1 MNVKVCWIA
10 ISLMIAVG
18 GTGCASAAPPAPC
31 APAATAAGSAPD
43 DLDKLTDEQLARRL
57 MELTGAANLG
67 KQVGTA
73 MAEQMKKLPGMPP
86 GFMDRFLANLHPDD
100 LTALLVPVYV
110 KELDHETL
118 LAVVRFYETKPGRML
133 AAKLPVLTQESMEV
147 GKEWGRSLAKKTLE
161 EMGIA
166 PPKGP

>member
-1 MNVKVCWIA
+1 MDVKVCWIA
-10 ISLMIAVG
+10 VSLMTAAG
-18 GTGCASAAPPAPC
+18 GIGCASAAPPAPC
-31 APAATAAGSAPD
+31 APATTATD

-67 KQVGTA
+67 KQMGAA
-73 MAEQMKKLPGMPP
+73 MAEQMKKVPGMPP
-86 GFMDRFLANLHPDD
+86 GFMDRFSANIHAEE
-100 LTALLVPVYV
+100 LTALLVPIYV

-118 LAVVRFYETKPGRML
+118 VAVVRFYETKPGHVL
-133 AAKLPVLTQESMEV
+133 TGKLPVLTQESMDV

>member
-10 ISLMIAVG
+10 LSLMTAAG
-18 GTGCASAAPPAPC
+18 GTGCASAGPPAPC
-31 APAATAAGSAPD
+31 APTTTAAGTAPD

-67 KQVGTA
+67 KQMGTA
-73 MAEQMKKLPGMPP
+73 MAEQMKKMPGMPA
-86 GFMDRFLANLHPDD
+86 GFMDRFSANIHPDE
-100 LTALLVPVYV
+100 LTALLVPIYV

-118 LAVVRFYETKPGRML
+118 LAVVRFYETKSGRVL
-133 AAKLPVLTQESMEV
+133 IGKLPLLTQESMEV
-147 GKEWGRSLAKKTLE
+147 GKQWGGALAKKTLE

>member
-1 MNVKVCWIA
+1 MDVKVCWIA
-10 ISLMIAVG
+10 VSILAAAG
-18 GTGCASAAPPAPC
+18 GAGCASAPPPAPC
-31 APAATAAGSAPD
+31 APAAAAAD

-67 KQVGTA
+67 KQMGAA

-86 GFMDRFLANLHPDD
+86 GFMDRFSANIHPEE
-100 LTALLVPVYV
+100 LTALLVPIYV

-118 LAVVRFYETKPGRML
+118 VAVVRFYETRPGHVL
-133 AAKLPVLTQESMEV
+133 AGKLPVLTQESMEV

-166 PPKGP
+166 PPKTP